1 MGRAHDVGGLEGLG
15 ARRDRAQRADLPRDV
30 GGADLRNHAFDARK
44 GLFSVEEF
52 RAGIEGIPAIPYLR
66 ASYYERWIATCE
78 QGLARAGVLSEDEVD
93 ARAMELS
100 HSDTVEAPRRD
111 EPEFREL
118 LLDALRCGMSPQRKT
133 TAPRRFTAGDPVRAV
148 GTDTTEHTRLPRYI
162 RGKRGVAVRCDHAFV
177 FPDSNA
183 LGHGENPEWCYWVR
197 FESGEVW
204 GDVAE
209 TRAGCTSM
217 FGRATWNRPEGEG

>member
-1 MGRAHDVGGLEGLG
+1 MGRAHDVGGLKGLG
-15 ARRDRAQRADLPRDV
+15 PVEIARSEPTF
-30 GGADLRNHAFDARK
+30 HETWEARIFGITLSTLGK

-78 QGLARAGVLSEDEVD
+78 QSLARAGVLSEDEVD

-100 HSDTVEAPRRD
+100 HSDTGEAPHRD

-133 TAPRRFTAGDPVRAV
+133 TAPRRFAAGDPVRAV
-148 GTDTTEHTRLPRYI
+148 GTDTTGHTRLPRYI
-162 RGKRGVAVRCDHAFV
+162 RGKRGVVVRCDDAFV

-183 LGHGENPEWCYWVR
+183 LGHGENPEWCYCVR

-209 TRAGCTSM
+209 TRAPVYVDVWESYLEP
-217 FGRATWNRPEGEG
+217 A